1 MRAVQTKMF
10 KTVSFKLFFKYWLY
24 GLVLLSYVPISQAQT
39 EALPLDLIELLG
51 ELDDEGSALDVALTE
66 IELKKNEKTTQPN
79 EVKK

>member
-1 MRAVQTKMF
+1 MLF
-10 KTVSFKLFFKYWLY
+10 KHWIF
-24 GLVLLSYVPISQAQT
+24 GLILLTCAPISQAQN

-51 ELDDEGSALDVALTE
+51 ELDDEDSALDVALTE